1 MLSGIL
7 FTSDRIPSLL
17 VVYLGLPFPGLL
29 PPLVIVCIPCCKIA
43 SDYCNKEISVGG
55 MTDAATDDSDASDE
69 GRGARSEEGVRREW
83 SRSQKYKKGNMM
95 SAISTAIK

>member
-17 VVYLGLPFPGLL
+17 VVHLGLLL
-29 PPLVIVCIPCCKIA
+29 PGQRF
-43 SDYCNKEISVGG
+43 SVGG
-55 MTDAATDDSDASDE
+55 TTDAATDDSDASDE

-83 SRSQKYKKGNMM
+83 SRSQKYKKGNM
-95 SAISTAIK
+95 I